1 MDGYTAYGAS
11 ITKDGL
17 KQTFDCPAP
26 RAVLADTEVIGAA
39 PAGLTASGYADLAAK
54 VTAGADW
61 LIAEALGVEPIDAQA
76 WALVQDRLREWLSDA
91 AGVRRGERVAV
102 RRLTVGLMMG
112 GFAMQRTRTSRV
124 ASGAEHQFSHLWDM
138 QHHNHEG

>member
-11 ITKDGL
+11 VTKDGL

-26 RAVLADTEVIGAA
+26 RAVLADTEVLAAA
-39 PAGLTASGYADLAAK
+39 PAGLNASGYADLAAK

-61 LIAEALGVEPIDAQA
+61 LVADALGVKPLDPPA
-76 WALVQDRLREWLSDA
+76 WRLVQGRLREWLGA
-91 AGVRRGERVAV
+91 PAGVRRGDPDAV

-112 GFAMQRTRTSRV
+112 GFAMQRTRTSR
-124 ASGAEHQFSHLWDM
+124 
-138 QHHNHEG
+138 